1 MKRAKIA
8 ELKEKVNCG
17 ALLERAGF
25 AVDVKES
32 TRRAVKY
39 RRGGEI
45 VIVTHEGKGWFDPLS
60 DDKGDVFALA
70 QRLDHV
76 GFGEGLEAVA
86 AVVGFLHR
94 RTQFLRP
101 SCRWWMTTYDGPHHG
116 RYQNGS

>member
-1 MKRAKIA
+1 MKRAKIV

-45 VIVTHEGKGWFDPLS
+45 VIVTKGS
-60 DDKGDVFALA
+60 SARFAA
-70 QRLDHV
+70 DRREAPIDSTIV
-76 GFGEGLEAVA
+76 GIVDTVEIG
-86 AVVGFLHR
+86 
-94 RTQFLRP
+94 
-101 SCRWWMTTYDGPHHG
+101 
-116 RYQNGS
+116 